1 MIIGIHIKKKKGC
14 EILLKLLK
22 YLKKYWLFA
31 VIAPLFM
38 CGEVFMDL
46 LQPRL
51 MSIIVDEGVLGLSN
65 QGIGNLG
72 LVISTGLK
80 MIFFVAIG
88 GVCGVLSGVFAN
100 QCSQNFGND
109 IRKEA
114 FGRIMSFSFE
124 QTDRFSTGS
133 LITRVT
139 NDITQLQNFV
149 MQCIRGFVRTFVLFF
164 GGIVSMLLLDLK
176 FGVVVVCALP
186 FIIVMVVFFISKA
199 NPMFGIL
206 QKKLDSVNNVIQE
219 NVTGSRVVKAYVKEE
234 YEKARFQKANGD
246 LIDTQLRIL
255 ILLSYMTPLMNI
267 VLNISIVAIIKVGAI
282 EVQAGV
288 ATPGNVMAAITY
300 LSQILNALMRMAMIF
315 QNASRGIASGRRLQE
330 VLDCIPTIQSGTYT
344 EKKEQEFNNIIN
356 KPVRK
361 RIDHSKGEM
370 KKELEDNDI
379 EKLEDNNIKKSKGN
393 IRIGSK
399 VEFKNVSFSYPES
412 NGQLVLHHINL
423 IIYPGETLA
432 ILGATGCGKSSLVN
446 LIPRFYDVTEGQVF
460 IDDIDVKEYDLT
472 FLRNKI
478 AIALQKSEIFSTTIG
493 ENIGWGDKYASKE
506 EMEKAANIAQ
516 AMEFIGK
523 KQEGMDTRIAEKGMN
538 LSGGQKQRLAIS
550 RAILKKS
557 NILIF
562 DDTTSALDLK
572 TEAKLYEELNREYC
586 GITKIIIAQRIAS
599 VKNADR
605 IAVLEHGQIVACDTH
620 KNLLKYSEIYQD
632 IYESQLKTG
641 GGSDE

>member
-1 MIIGIHIKKKKGC
+1 M
-14 EILLKLLK
+14 LKLLK

-31 VIAPLFM
+31 AIAPLFM

-51 MSIIVDEGVLGLSN
+51 MSRIVDEGVLGLSN
-65 QGIGNLG
+65 QGVGNLN
-72 LVISTGLK
+72 LVITTGLR

-164 GGIVSMLLLDLK
+164 GGIISMLMLDLS
-176 FGVVVVCALP
+176 FGVVVACALP

-206 QKKLDSVNNVIQE
+206 QKKLDAVNNVIQE
-219 NVTGSRVVKAYVKEE
+219 NVTGSRVVKAYVKEQ
-234 YEKARFQKANGD
+234 YEKERFQKANGA
-246 LIDTQLRIL
+246 LVDTQLRIL

-282 EVQAGV
+282 EVQAGA

-315 QNASRGIASGRRLQE
+315 QTASRGIASGKRVQE
-330 VLDCIPTIQSGTYT
+330 VLDCIPTIQSGNYT
-344 EKKEQEFNNIIN
+344 EQEE
-356 KPVRK
+356 
-361 RIDHSKGEM
+361 SKN
-370 KKELEDNDI
+370 ED
-379 EKLEDNNIKKSKGN
+379 
-393 IRIGSK
+393 RIGSQ

-412 NGQLVLHHINL
+412 NGQLVLNQINL
-423 IIYPGETLA
+423 TIYAGETLG

-446 LIPRFYDVTEGQVF
+446 LIPRFYDVSEGQVL
-460 IDDIDVKEYDLT
+460 IDNVDVKDYDLT

-493 ENIGWGDKYASKE
+493 ENIQWGDKYASKE
-506 EMEKAANIAQ
+506 EIEKAASIAQ
-516 AMEFIGK
+516 AMEFIEK
-523 KQEGMDTRIAEKGMN
+523 KQDGMDTLIAEKGMS

-550 RAILKKS
+550 RAILKNAK
-557 NILIF
+557 ILIF

-572 TEAKLYEELNREYC
+572 TEAKLYEELNQEYS
-586 GITKIIIAQRIAS
+586 GMTKIIIAQRIAS

-620 KNLLKYSEIYQD
+620 ENLLKYNEIYQD